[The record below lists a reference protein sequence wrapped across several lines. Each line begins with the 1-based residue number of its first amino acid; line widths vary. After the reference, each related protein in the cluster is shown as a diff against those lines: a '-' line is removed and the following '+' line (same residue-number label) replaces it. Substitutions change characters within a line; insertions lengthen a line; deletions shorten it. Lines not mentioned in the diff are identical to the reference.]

1 MTCLGSSAM
10 HWIEGTAVS
19 RGSKAMSALQS
30 LDELAGA
37 DLVAIL
43 DLLRTAKLTAT
54 HQGPLPDR
62 ANSTSSAIV
71 SLAMSDVA

>member
-1 MTCLGSSAM
+1 
-10 HWIEGTAVS
+10 
-19 RGSKAMSALQS
+19 MSALQS

-54 HQGPLPDR
+54 HQGPLPESELDE
-62 ANSTSSAIV
+62 
-71 SLAMSDVA
+71 